1 MKIQQLEYIIA
12 IAQAGSITAAAKNL
26 HQAQPN
32 ISIALRDLESEIGM
46 QIFWRTPNGMVLT
59 PEGETFLLRAK
70 DIVESMQTLESDYT
84 NRTNNSVSLKIA
96 SARSSYIASVIS
108 KWVQTISPENK
119 INISMLEVM
128 TNGVIDCVGSGK
140 ADIGIIRIP
149 KNQLDVY
156 IENLT
161 NRKLS
166 YRKLMDFKMRLLMRF
181 DNPLAKYD
189 DVPFDELKKYI
200 EIVHGDDEM
209 NLFGRTFINE
219 EYENDNDRNRIC
231 IHDGGNK
238 IMLINMLPNTYMWT
252 APSTSGNIIA
262 PDHFVIRKYSYA
274 NIEISDIAIC
284 KKSTENNRIIKD
296 FMNFIMKYTDSLNEN
311 IRKNNL

>member
-32 ISIALRDLESEIGM
+32 ISIALRDLETEIGM

-96 SARSSYIASVIS
+96 SARSSYIASVIGEWI
-108 KWVQTISPENK
+108 KTISSENK
-119 INISMLEVM
+119 INISIMGVM

-140 ADIGIIRIP
+140 ADTGIIRVP
-149 KNQLDVY
+149 KGQLDVY

-166 YRKLMDFKMRLLMRF
+166 YKKLMDFKMELLMRH
-181 DNPLAKYD
+181 DNPLAQYD
-189 DVPFDELKKYI
+189 DVPFDELKKYT
-200 EIVHGDDEM
+200 EIVHGDDEI
-209 NLFGRTFINE
+209 NLFGRTFINK
-219 EYENDNDRNRIC
+219 EYENDNDHNRIFV
-231 IHDGGNK
+231 HDIGNK
-238 IMLINMLPNTYMWT
+238 IVLLDTLPNTYMWT
-252 APSTSGNIIA
+252 APTTSGNIIA
-262 PDHFVIRKYSYA
+262 PDYLVTRKCSYA
-274 NIEISDIAIC
+274 NIDISDIVIF
-284 KKSTENNRIIKD
+284 KKSAENNRIIKD
-296 FMNFIMKYTDSLNEN
+296 FTGFITEYT
-311 IRKNNL
+311 KNMSEKHREK

>member
-32 ISIALRDLESEIGM
+32 ISIALRDLETEIGM

-70 DIVESMQTLESDYT
+70 DIVESMHILESDYT

-108 KWVQTISPENK
+108 EWVQTISLDNK
-119 INISMLEVM
+119 INISILEVM

-140 ADIGIIRIP
+140 ADIGIIRVP
-149 KNQLDVY
+149 KSQLDVY

-166 YRKLMDFKMRLLMRF
+166 YKKLIDFKMKLLMRC

-189 DVPFDELKKYI
+189 DVPFDELKKYT
-200 EIVHGDDEM
+200 EIVHGDDEI

-231 IHDGGNK
+231 VHDIGNK
-238 IMLINMLPNTYMWT
+238 IMLIDMLPNTYMWT
-252 APSTSGNIIA
+252 APTTSGNIIA
-262 PDHFVIRKYSYA
+262 PDYLVTRKCSYA
-274 NIEISDIAIC
+274 NIDISDVVIF
-284 KKSTENNRIIKD
+284 KKSAENNRIIKD
-296 FMNFIMKYTDSLNEN
+296 FTEFITAYTEKIS
-311 IRKNNL
+311 KNYQEK

>member
-32 ISIALRDLESEIGM
+32 ISIALRDLETEIGM

-70 DIVESMQTLESDYT
+70 DIVESMHTLESDYT
-84 NRTNNSVSLKIA
+84 NRTTGSISLKIA
-96 SARSSYIASVIS
+96 TARSSYIAPVIS
-108 KWVQTISPENK
+108 EWVQTISPENK
-119 INISMLEVM
+119 INISIIEVM
-128 TNGVIDCVGSGK
+128 TNAVIDCVTSGK
-140 ADIGIIRIP
+140 ADIGIIRVP
-149 KNQLDVY
+149 KSQLDVY
-156 IENLT
+156 TENLK

-166 YRKLMDFKMRLLMRF
+166 YRKLMDFRLKLLMKH
-181 DNPLAKYD
+181 DNPLAGYD
-189 DVPFDELKKYI
+189 DVPFEELKNYI

-219 EYENDNDRNRIC
+219 NYENDNDRKMIC
-231 IHDGGNK
+231 VHDGGNK
-238 IMLINMLPNTYMWT
+238 MMLIDMLPNTYMWT
-252 APSTSGNIIA
+252 APTTMGNVIA
-262 PDHFVIRKYSYA
+262 TDYLVTRPCSYA

-284 KKSTENNRIIKD
+284 KKNSETNRIVKD
-296 FMNFIMKYTDSLNEN
+296 FTDFIMEYTQKMNE
-311 IRKNNL
+311 RYNNT